1 MNRYEEVTD
10 SVLDALRE
18 VRREFFPELVNAKI
32 KVLYDTKKRVHAG
45 KIVLACI
52 LKPNDLIK
60 HLTTDEKVGLEEGYD
75 YIIVLDK
82 LCWEN
87 SYVLDRERIL
97 RHELRHTFFDI
108 EAENNPYKL
117 IDHDITD
124 FYAEVELNAADPRW
138 HQRLASLTA
147 DIYEQKKDEAKDAK
161 KRGKKGR
168 RGRGF
173 FQDNVTPLRPDQKTP
188 IEEEAEKGGETGEEE
203 EEEQE
208 E

>member
-1 MNRYEEVTD
+1 MNRYEEVTE
-10 SVLDALRE
+10 SVLDALRD

-32 KVLYDTKKRVHAG
+32 KVLFDTKKRVHAG
-45 KIVLACI
+45 RMVLACI

-75 YIIVLDK
+75 YIVVLDK

-87 SYVLDRERIL
+87 SHALDRERIL

-108 EAENNPYKL
+108 EAQDNPYKL
-117 IDHDITD
+117 VDHDITD

-138 HQRLASLTA
+138 YQRLATITT
-147 DIYEQKKDEAKDAK
+147 DIYEQKKEEGKSTK

-168 RGRGF
+168 RTLSFSGP
-173 FQDNVTPLRPDQKTP
+173 TPLEVVDSQKR
-188 IEEEAEKGGETGEEE
+188 AERQ
-203 EEEQE
+203 QE
-208 E
+208 G